1 MQNILNYKKYCYT
14 KYKIYNMNVKNL
26 IKIFIICSFFLIS
39 CSDEK
44 QNKSNY
50 KKKTDIPLTGQL
62 FDKENN
68 HSNKV
73 SDFY

>member
-1 MQNILNYKKYCYT
+1 MIKKN
-14 KYKIYNMNVKNL
+14 NMNIKNL
-26 IKIFIICSFFLIS
+26 IKILIIYSFFLIS

-50 KKKTDIPLTGQL
+50 KKNTDIPLTGQS
-62 FDKENN
+62 FDKKNN
-68 HSNKV
+68 PSKKV

>member
-1 MQNILNYKKYCYT
+1 
-14 KYKIYNMNVKNL
+14 MNVKNL
-26 IKIFIICSFFLIS
+26 IKIFIICSFFLIR

-50 KKKTDIPLTGQL
+50 KKKTDIPLTGQS
-62 FDKENN
+62 FDKKN
-68 HSNKV
+68 SPSKKI